1 MRFYSIKNAFNT
13 FSPRRCRLLDM
24 CFSILCVFLGLQT
37 HFLFGYVFDPWMQL
51 TVFWSSRLIGENY
64 NLLVDIRI
72 TEFGFIS
79 FIDYEVNFVI
89 KKWGFSLSLKCEDLR
104 LTDDTMSLLL
114 TMYLIFLSKCV
125 PLS

>member
-1 MRFYSIKNAFNT
+1 
-13 FSPRRCRLLDM
+13 
-24 CFSILCVFLGLQT
+24 
-37 HFLFGYVFDPWMQL
+37 MQL